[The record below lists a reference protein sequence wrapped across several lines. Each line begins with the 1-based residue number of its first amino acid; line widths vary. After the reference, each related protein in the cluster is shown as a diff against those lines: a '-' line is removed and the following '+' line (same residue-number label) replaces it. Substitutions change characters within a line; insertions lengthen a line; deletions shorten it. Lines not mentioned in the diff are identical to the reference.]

1 VRAVLDKECPPE
13 AVRAAGSASPGL
25 LDRGVWDRLAAMGVL
40 AALVPEDR
48 GGLGLDERSLVL
60 VLEEAGRAALPH
72 PLVDTA
78 VVAAPLLGA
87 DAGMVA
93 TNLGGPHV
101 ACAADADQLLLH
113 DPGDGGL
120 HLVQRADAVLTPV
133 ATVDHTRRA
142 ATVTWDPSAPAPADP
157 TSTWHPAPTAVD
169 AAGDAARAPSPDPSL
184 SATSSTPA
192 AAAPG
197 GAGDATWDPTRT
209 AHPGTGPAATSAAG
223 DATWDPTRAARPGT
237 AAWDPSLLPSGSTR
251 AAAAPAAGEAAWDPT
266 RAAATP
272 GAGDATWDPTR
283 AAATPGAG
291 DATWDPGLGFD
302 ATAGGHG
309 GSAED
314 DDDLAWGRGSWDLGA
329 ATLITDDPAL
339 VELARDRGAWG
350 TAALLIG
357 LGRRMIEL
365 AVAHVSE
372 RHQFGVPVGSFQAV
386 KHQLADAHKD
396 LAFARP
402 VVHRAAHSL
411 ATGAATRARD
421 VSMAKALAGDA
432 AWRAGRV
439 ALQCHGAIGYTVEHD
454 LHLYLKRTWALAKA
468 YGDAGWH
475 RDRVGRE
482 IGI

>member
-1 VRAVLDKECPPE
+1 VHFGFDDDQLAFRDAVRAVLDKECPPE
-13 AVRAAGSASPGL
+13 AVRAAGSASPGM
-25 LDRGVWDRLAAMGVL
+25 LDRGVWDRLGAMGLL
-40 AALVPEDR
+40 AMLVPEDR

-78 VVAAPLLGA
+78 VVAAPLLGE
-87 DAGMVA
+87 AGMVA
-93 TNLGGPHV
+93 TNLGGPHL
-101 ACAADADQLLLH
+101 ACAADADRLLLH

-120 HLVQRADAVLTPV
+120 HLVQRPDAVLTPV
-133 ATVDHTRRA
+133 ATVDRTRRA
-142 ATVTWDPSAPAPADP
+142 ATVSWDPSSPAPADP
-157 TSTWHPAPTAVD
+157 TSTWHP
-169 AAGDAARAPSPDPSL
+169 SPDP
-184 SATSSTPA
+184 
-192 AAAPG
+192 
-197 GAGDATWDPTRT
+197 AGN
-209 AHPGTGPAATSAAG
+209 
-223 DATWDPTRAARPGT
+223 
-237 AAWDPSLLPSGSTR
+237 
-251 AAAAPAAGEAAWDPT
+251 
-266 RAAATP
+266 P
-272 GAGDATWDPTR
+272 GAGDPAR
-283 AAATPGAG
+283 AADPGAG
-291 DATWDPGLGFD
+291 DLSSDPGEGFD
-302 ATAGGHG
+302 AG
-309 GSAED
+309 AED
-314 DDDLAWGRGSWDLGA
+314 EGDASDDDLAWGRGSGDLGA
-329 ATLITDDPAL
+329 ATLVTDDPAA

-350 TAALLIG
+350 TAALLVG
-357 LGRRMIEL
+357 LGRRMVEL
-365 AVAHVSE
+365 AVTHVSE

-411 ATGAATRARD
+411 ATGAATRGRD